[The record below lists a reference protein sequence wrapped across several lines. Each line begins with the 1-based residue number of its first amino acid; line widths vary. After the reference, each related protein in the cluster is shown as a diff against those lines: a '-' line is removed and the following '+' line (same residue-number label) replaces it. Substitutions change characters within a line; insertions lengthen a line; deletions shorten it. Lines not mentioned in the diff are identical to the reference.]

1 MLTQNIHY
9 LSKRLP
15 GTLPNH
21 SLPIYGRI
29 FKDLHDLF
37 SQGIYGYLGTLS
49 FLPHP
54 VQGSSF
60 ANFRSKKLHPQNYTV
75 QNLGKD
81 MQDFFR

>member
-9 LSKRLP
+9 LSKCLP

-37 SQGIYGYLGTLS
+37 SQGIYSYLGTLS
-49 FLPHP
+49 SLLHP
-54 VQGSSF
+54 VQGLSF
-60 ANFRSKKLHPQNYTV
+60 ANFRSKKLHPQNHTV